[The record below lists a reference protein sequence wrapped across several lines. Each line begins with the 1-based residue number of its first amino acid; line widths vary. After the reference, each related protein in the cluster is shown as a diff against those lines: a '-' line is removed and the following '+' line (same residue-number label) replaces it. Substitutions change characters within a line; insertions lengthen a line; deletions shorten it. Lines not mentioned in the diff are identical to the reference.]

1 MNGPLIYL
9 KLRPVAGVSKLVA
22 AFALALGLAPLTDDS
37 LRSEVDRLVVAVG
50 AARHLAFRG
59 TLPAHAIRAR
69 RPGARPSSRSAKGP
83 KGREPAP
90 REILKRLGL
99 IPAAAD
105 YGGEAARAYGNA
117 ASPRARYDAATG
129 RLLVPDFIPLDAQR
143 TEMAHEVAHAIADQ
157 RFGLRKLLE
166 IAPDGTPRL
175 DGDAERARLALVEGD
190 ALLAGLE
197 LVDPRESFL
206 GAHELGLLAGR
217 LRAASESDAPTWFGD
232 LGQFTHVDGLL
243 FVARVRAHR
252 PFAAV
257 DALWSEPPAS
267 SEQILH
273 PEKYDAC
280 EAPIAVDETA
290 LPTLA
295 GFGRPTASD
304 VLGELGVRAWLASAL
319 PAEIAARAAAGWGGD
334 RAGLYL
340 ATPGVSSPDGGA
352 ADAVPGAPL
361 AWTTVWDDAA
371 EADDFARAARQ
382 LLAKASAAIAP
393 GGTASAGP
401 VSDDDHTSFSTPHG
415 AFALARRGDAVAL
428 LFAAPEPAAPALDA
442 MLEAVRP
449 RANRRAAPRPR
460 RAAQPGCP
468 RRARAAGPP

>member
-1 MNGPLIYL
+1 M
-9 KLRPVAGVSKLVA
+9 SKLVA
-22 AFALALGLAPLTDDS
+22 AVALALGIAPLTDDS
-37 LRSEVDRLVVAVG
+37 LRPAVDRLVVAVG

-59 TLPAHAIRAR
+59 TLPAHAISREEAARTAELAVGEGTQGGRAR
-69 RPGARPSSRSAKGP
+69 TEG
-83 KGREPAP
+83 EL
-90 REILKRLGL
+90 LKRLGL

-105 YGGEAARAYGNA
+105 YGGEAAQAYGNA

-129 RLLVPDFIPLDAQR
+129 RLLVPDFVPLEAQR
-143 TEMAHEVAHAIADQ
+143 IAMAHEVAHAIADQ
-157 RFGLRKLLE
+157 RFGLRRLLQ

-206 GAHELGLLAGR
+206 GAHELGGLAER
-217 LRAASESDAPTWFGD
+217 LRAAAESDPPTWFAE
-232 LGQFTHVDGLL
+232 LGQFSHVDGLL
-243 FVARVRAHR
+243 FVARVRARH
-252 PFAAV
+252 PWSAV
-257 DALWSEPPAS
+257 DALWNDPPDS

-280 EAPIAVDETA
+280 EAPIAIDEAA
-290 LPTLA
+290 LPALA
-295 GFGRPTASD
+295 GFGRPAASD
-304 VLGELGVRAWLASAL
+304 VLGELVVRTWLASAL
-319 PAEIAARAAAGWGGD
+319 PAEIAARAATGWGGD
-334 RAGLYL
+334 RAGLYA
-340 ATPGVSSPDGGA
+340 ATPEGATADGGA
-352 ADAVPGAPL
+352 VAVPGAPL
-361 AWTTVWDDAA
+361 AWMTVWDDAG

-382 LLAKASAAIAP
+382 LLAKASSSISP
-393 GGTASAGP
+393 GGIAAP
-401 VSDDDHTSFSTPHG
+401 DPAADDDRPMFSTSHG

-428 LFAAPEPAAPALDA
+428 LFAAPEPAGATLDA

-468 RRARAAGPP
+468 RRARAAGLP